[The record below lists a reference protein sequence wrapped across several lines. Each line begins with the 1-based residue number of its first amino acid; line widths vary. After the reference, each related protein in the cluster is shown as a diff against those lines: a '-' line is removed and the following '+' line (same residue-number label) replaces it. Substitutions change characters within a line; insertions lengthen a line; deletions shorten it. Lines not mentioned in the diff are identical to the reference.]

1 MYIYVHIRTYRISRS
16 KRTDD
21 TSSIRWQAEKYFLKG
36 FFEGWILV
44 LRNFQDQEKMEEAE
58 TVHRQALQVGKQRP
72 FSGESVWYVYG
83 SLVHHTFAVFV
94 FNIFFNILQKPSAT
108 PMGDVPRRLN
118 ECQVVT
124 SRQTYSISIKIT
136 WQEREKQLCSTH
148 PWTLLCYSRLA
159 HVLQLSGKIH
169 EAPEKLPGILGVWIW
184 CVACT
189 CFPASKKIE

>member
-1 MYIYVHIRTYRISRS
+1 MTLVAS
-16 KRTDD
+16 DD
-21 TSSIRWQAEKYFLKG
+21 KLRNMSWKV

-44 LRNFQDQEKMEEAE
+44 LRATCLGVSK
-58 TVHRQALQVGKQRP
+58 
-72 FSGESVWYVYG
+72 FSGSREDGGGWNSSSSSASG
-83 SLVHHTFAVFV
+83 RKAEPVFGWV
-94 FNIFFNILQKPSAT
+94 GLICLWHCFIILLLYLFFDSAT

-124 SRQTYSISIKIT
+124 SRQAYSISIKIT

-159 HVLQLSGKIH
+159 HVLQLRGKIH
-169 EAPEKLPGILGVWIW
+169 EAPEKLPGILGVRIW

-189 CFPASKKIE
+189 WFPASKEIE